1 LAGETWDIGGVI
13 QWSGPRVSADQ
24 EGRPVIPIDDR
35 HEWLEADGLGGFA
48 SGTTSGVRTR
58 RYHAL
63 LLPATRP
70 PAGRQVLVNGFE
82 AWVETARGVTAL
94 TSQRYAPGVVHPDG
108 ASRIEEF
115 RLEPWPTW
123 ILRLPDG
130 ARLVH
135 ELFSVRG
142 RPVVVVSWRL
152 LEPAQDVK
160 LHVRPLLSGR
170 DYHALHRENGA
181 FRFDAVVRGASVTW
195 RPYPDL
201 PPVVS
206 WSNGT
211 YAHAPDWYR
220 NFLYLAE
227 RERGLD
233 DVEDLASPG
242 VLTWDLSA
250 DDAFWMLGAQLPE
263 SGHAAATDVADRVRC
278 LRADEA
284 ARRAAF
290 PTTLHRSAD
299 AYIVDRG
306 GGRTIIAG
314 YPWFT
319 DWGRDTFIAMRGICL
334 ATGRL
339 EEARQ
344 ILLAWAATVSQGM
357 LPNRF
362 PDLGSEP
369 EYNSVDAS
377 LWYVIAVHEYLEA
390 CGREARAIGDED
402 ARVLRDAIEQILA
415 GYARGTR
422 YGIAADSDGL
432 LASGE
437 PGVQLTWMDAK
448 IGDWVVTPRTGKA
461 VEIQALW
468 LNALRVGSA
477 FSDRW
482 REPLARGMASFAARF
497 WNEAGGCLYD
507 VVDADHRPGAVDATC
522 RANQILAVGGLPMA
536 LVDGER
542 ARAVVERVEQV
553 LLTPLGLRSLAP
565 GEDGY
570 TPRYEGGPAA
580 RDASYHRGTVW
591 PWLIGPFVD
600 AWLRTRADAAAAREE
615 AIARFLRPLRD
626 HLDEAG
632 LGHVAEICD
641 ADAPFTPRGCP
652 FQAWSLGEL
661 IRLERVVLARRAQP
675 SPACRTGPDPLGRQ
689 DRAGANSTS
698 APAHAPAAAG
708 IARSRGAV

>member
-1 LAGETWDIGGVI
+1 
-13 QWSGPRVSADQ
+13 
-24 EGRPVIPIDDR
+24 VIPIDDR

-48 SGTTSGVRTR
+48 SGTTSGIRTR

-63 LLPATRP
+63 LLPATEP
-70 PAGRQVLVNGFE
+70 PAGRVVLVNGFE
-82 AWVETARGVTAL
+82 AWLETTRGSTAL
-94 TSQRYAPGVVHPDG
+94 TSQRYAPDVVHPDG
-108 ASRIEEF
+108 VSRIEEF
-115 RLEPWPTW
+115 RRDPWPTW

-130 ARLVH
+130 ARIVH
-135 ELFSVRG
+135 EVFAVKG
-142 RPVVVVSWRL
+142 RPAVVASWRL
-152 LEPAQDVK
+152 LEPRQGVT
-160 LHVRPLLSGR
+160 LRVRPLLSGR
-170 DYHALHRENGA
+170 DYHALHRENSA
-181 FRFDAVVRGASVTW
+181 FRFDADVRGACVVW

-201 PPVVS
+201 PPVAS
-206 WSNGT
+206 WSNGA

-242 VLTWDLSA
+242 TITWDLGA
-250 DDAFWMLGAQLPE
+250 GDALWMLEAGAPGPDHFAQE
-263 SGHAAATDVADRVRC
+263 AVSDRVRR

-299 AYIVDRG
+299 AYIVERDG
-306 GGRTIIAG
+306 GKTIIAG

-319 DWGRDTFIAMRGICL
+319 DWGRDTFIALRGICL

-339 EEARQ
+339 DEARQ

-377 LWYVIAVHEYLEA
+377 LWYVIAVHEYFEA
-390 CGREARAIGDED
+390 CRQEARAIGDED
-402 ARVLRDAIEQILA
+402 VRVLRDAIEQILA
-415 GYARGTR
+415 GYASGTR

-468 LNALRVGSA
+468 LNALWIAGR

-482 REPLARGMASFAARF
+482 RGLLTLGRASFAARF

-507 VVDADHRPGAVDATC
+507 VVDVDHQRGVVDA
-522 RANQILAVGGLPMA
+522 RFRPNQILAVGGLPIA
-536 LVDGER
+536 LVDGVR
-542 ARAVVERVEQV
+542 ARAVVERVEQF
-553 LLTPLGLRSLAP
+553 LLTPIGLRSLAS

-591 PWLIGPFVD
+591 PWLIGPFVE
-600 AWLRTRADAAAAREE
+600 AWLRTRGESASAREE
-615 AIARFLRPLRD
+615 AIARFLGPLRD

-632 LGHVAEICD
+632 LGHVSEICD

-661 IRLERVVLARRAQP
+661 LRLERVIASEAAPQTDERLGFARRISQG
-675 SPACRTGPDPLGRQ
+675 PATRGPAV
-689 DRAGANSTS
+689 RAT
-698 APAHAPAAAG
+698 
-708 IARSRGAV
+708 RV